1 MKNKVVKLILGIAVL
16 GVLLGGYFGVKGFVA
31 NQEAEE
37 ATETEE
43 TEYVFETDQDSITS
57 LKFMIDKKEVIFTK
71 QEDGSWIK
79 EDEPEFPVDQD
90 ALSSA
95 AASISSLEAD
105 RVLEEVN
112 NISEYGLDIPD
123 NTITVTDSE
132 ENSTVLKIGIQNSST
147 SQYYVEKDGD
157 DSTVYV
163 VSSTLVSPFMKT
175 LYDYAEM
182 ELFPSI
188 DAYSVKSVSVDQGD
202 SSYSAEKDENENWQL
217 SFDRE
222 TGNADSA
229 KMSSITSAL
238 NTMEFEQF
246 VDYHCED
253 PEKYGF
259 TNPYAVVTVNY
270 EEMVETDTEDQDV
283 SETETTEETEEE
295 AVESETTDESVETDS
310 EEPTT
315 VQVDKTLLITIG
327 NTAEND
333 TRYVMLDNDN
343 QVYTITNDLL
353 STLIDK
359 DPDSMWDMTINYL
372 PMNQLEHLDVSYN
385 EEEKTVN
392 VSRETISKSS
402 ENQDADDE
410 ESTDADS
417 VEDTSSSEV
426 ETEEVTTYLMD
437 GKEIN
442 YSLFSTFYNKLIN
455 MTGQSRL
462 KEEYHPENEP
472 EMTVVFHDLNG
483 AGSEVSFY
491 EYDVNYYA
499 VSANEKVYLVNKMTF
514 KELKG
519 AYEDFLDSPFAEDE
533 E

>member
-163 VSSTLVSPFMKT
+163 VSSTSVSPFMKT

-202 SSYSAEKDENENWQL
+202 SSYSA
-217 SFDRE
+217 
-222 TGNADSA
+222 
-229 KMSSITSAL
+229 
-238 NTMEFEQF
+238 
-246 VDYHCED
+246 
-253 PEKYGF
+253 
-259 TNPYAVVTVNY
+259 
-270 EEMVETDTEDQDV
+270 
-283 SETETTEETEEE
+283 
-295 AVESETTDESVETDS
+295 
-310 EEPTT
+310 
-315 VQVDKTLLITIG
+315 
-327 NTAEND
+327 
-333 TRYVMLDNDN
+333 
-343 QVYTITNDLL
+343 
-353 STLIDK
+353 
-359 DPDSMWDMTINYL
+359 
-372 PMNQLEHLDVSYN
+372 
-385 EEEKTVN
+385 
-392 VSRETISKSS
+392 
-402 ENQDADDE
+402 
-410 ESTDADS
+410 
-417 VEDTSSSEV
+417 
-426 ETEEVTTYLMD
+426 
-437 GKEIN
+437 
-442 YSLFSTFYNKLIN
+442 
-455 MTGQSRL
+455 
-462 KEEYHPENEP
+462 
-472 EMTVVFHDLNG
+472 
-483 AGSEVSFY
+483 
-491 EYDVNYYA
+491 
-499 VSANEKVYLVNKMTF
+499 
-514 KELKG
+514 
-519 AYEDFLDSPFAEDE
+519 
-533 E
+533 